1 MARMYTGWPVCATRV
16 QPNAMPR
23 PVDGS
28 MVSHSRTD
36 SEMPGPGAT
45 ALSVVVSPP
54 APMGLLDLGARQ
66 LGIELGAVQIE
77 QFRLYYS
84 EILAWNRRANLT
96 SVTGPDEVQARH
108 FIDSL
113 SIVSGLPRGALD
125 AGTKLI
131 DVGSGAGLPGVPL
144 KIAFPETAVVLLEA
158 NGKKAAFL
166 QEVVR
171 TLGLDDVTV
180 VRSRAEEAGRREDLR
195 EAFDV
200 VVSRAVAPLEVLVEL
215 TLPFCRVG
223 GVAIAQK
230 GADVSG
236 ELARAGNAISLLGGG
251 DSRTHTITPP
261 GSDVARSLVVTG
273 KASATPD
280 RFPRR
285 PGIPAKRPL

>member
-1 MARMYTGWPVCATRV
+1 
-16 QPNAMPR
+16 MPR

-36 SEMPGPGAT
+36 SEIHAPGAT
-45 ALSVVVSPP
+45 ALSVAPSQPP
-54 APMGLLDLGARQ
+54 PMGVLVAGARE
-66 LGIELGAVQIE
+66 LGIDLDDVQIDR
-77 QFRLYYS
+77 FRRYYA

-96 SVTGPDEVQARH
+96 RVTGPDEVQTRH

-113 SIVSGLPRGALD
+113 STVAGLPAGSLGAR
-125 AGTKLI
+125 TRLI

-144 KIAFPETAVVLLEA
+144 KIAFPGTAVVLLEA

-166 QEVVR
+166 EELVR
-171 TLGLDDVTV
+171 TLGLYDVTV
-180 VRSRAEEAGRREDLR
+180 VRSRAEEAGHREDLR

-200 VVSRAVAPLEVLVEL
+200 VVSRAVASLDVLAEL

-223 GVAIAQK
+223 GVAVAQK
-230 GADVSG
+230 GADVSD
-236 ELARAGNAISLLGGG
+236 ELARAGSAISLLGGG
-251 DSRTHTITPP
+251 DSRTHILTPP
-261 GSDVARSLVVTG
+261 GSDAARSLVVTG
-273 KASATPD
+273 KVGATPD